1 LVSSIVS
8 QARKIAAILVQSAPD
23 WLYPDIMT
31 QNQDELPTVFIVD
44 DDPAIRFA
52 MQALMDSVNIEHE
65 IFASGDEF
73 LENADDHRAGCLVLD
88 IRMPGLGGLELQE
101 ELLKRDS
108 TLPIIFITG
117 HGDVPMAV
125 DAMQKGAVDFIQ
137 KPFRDQDLL
146 DRIRE
151 ALKTDQERREEQKKH
166 AEVAKRLARLTNRER
181 EVFDLVVTGKPNKV
195 IAYELGVSQ
204 RTVEIHR
211 ARVMEKMQARS
222 LADLVKMHMT
232 A

>member
-1 LVSSIVS
+1 MTKS
-8 QARKIAAILVQSAPD
+8 QESA
-23 WLYPDIMT
+23 
-31 QNQDELPTVFIVD
+31 PTVFVVD

-52 MQALMDSVNIEHE
+52 MQALMDSVGLSHE
-65 IFASGDEF
+65 IFGSGDEF
-73 LENADDHRAGCLVLD
+73 LSAVDDDRAGCLVLD
-88 IRMPGLGGLELQE
+88 IRMPGLGGLELQQ
-101 ELLKRDS
+101 ELLTRGN
-108 TLPIIFITG
+108 TLPVIFITG

-125 DAMQKGAVDFIQ
+125 EAMQKGAVDFIQ

-146 DRIRE
+146 DRIGE
-151 ALKTDQERREEQKKH
+151 ALKTDREQREAKNANAIVAER
-166 AEVAKRLARLTNRER
+166 VAKLTNRER

-222 LADLVKMHMT
+222 LADLVKMHL
-232 A
+232 ASQN

>member
-1 LVSSIVS
+1 MSE
-8 QARKIAAILVQSAPD
+8 ARKFVPILVQSGPLRLATG
-23 WLYPDIMT
+23 IMN
-31 QNQDELPTVFIVD
+31 QNQEKAPTVFIVD

-73 LENADDHRAGCLVLD
+73 LENVADERAGCLVLD
-88 IRMPGLGGLELQE
+88 IRMPGLGGLELQD
-101 ELLKRDS
+101 ELVKRGT

-151 ALKTDQERREEQKKH
+151 ALKTDQERREEQQKH
-166 AEVAKRLARLTNRER
+166 AEVAERLARLTNRER

>member
-1 LVSSIVS
+1 MS
-8 QARKIAAILVQSAPD
+8 RAPD
-23 WLYPDIMT
+23 T
-31 QNQDELPTVFIVD
+31 APTVFVVD

-52 MQALMDSVNIEHE
+52 MQALMDSVGLSHE
-65 IFASGDEF
+65 IFGSGDDF
-73 LENADDHRAGCLVLD
+73 LAAVDDERAGCLVLD
-88 IRMPGLGGLELQE
+88 IRMPGLGGLELQQ
-101 ELLKRDS
+101 ELLNRGN

-125 DAMQKGAVDFIQ
+125 EAMQKGAVDFIQ

-146 DRIRE
+146 DRIGE
-151 ALKTDQERREEQKKH
+151 ALKADREQREARSANAVVAER
-166 AEVAKRLARLTNRER
+166 VAKLTNRER

-222 LADLVKMHMT
+222 LADLVKMHL
-232 A
+232 AGGA

>member
-1 LVSSIVS
+1 
-8 QARKIAAILVQSAPD
+8 
-23 WLYPDIMT
+23 MT
-31 QNQDELPTVFIVD
+31 ASKHKPTVFIVD
-44 DDPAIRFA
+44 DDAAIRFA
-52 MQALMDSVNIEHE
+52 MAALMESVNLEHE
-65 IFASGDEF
+65 IFGSADDF
-73 LENADDHRAGCLVLD
+73 LEEVADHRPGCLVLD

-101 ELLKRDS
+101 ELIKQDNS
-108 TLPIIFITG
+108 LPIIFITG

-125 DAMQKGAVDFIQ
+125 EAMQKGAVDFIQ
-137 KPFRDQDLL
+137 KPFRDQELL

-151 ALKTDQERREEQKKH
+151 ALATDKERREAQQEH
-166 AEVAKRLARLTNRER
+166 AEVTDRMQKLTKRER

-211 ARVMEKMQARS
+211 ARVMEKMEARS

>member
-1 LVSSIVS
+1 
-8 QARKIAAILVQSAPD
+8 
-23 WLYPDIMT
+23 MT
-31 QNQDELPTVFIVD
+31 RNQDRNQTVFIVD

-52 MQALMDSVNIEHE
+52 MQALMDSVGLPHE
-65 IFASGDEF
+65 IYESGDEF
-73 LENADDHRAGCLVLD
+73 LDKVAEQRPGCLVLD

-101 ELLKRDS
+101 ELLSRDS

-125 DAMQKGAVDFIQ
+125 EAMQKGAIDFIQ

-146 DRIRE
+146 DRIRN
-151 ALKTDQERREEQKKH
+151 ALKTDEERRQERAVH
-166 AEVAKRLARLTNRER
+166 AEVNERLDRLTNRER

-222 LADLVKMHMT
+222 LADLVKMHMMS
-232 A
+232 

>member
-1 LVSSIVS
+1 
-8 QARKIAAILVQSAPD
+8 
-23 WLYPDIMT
+23 MT
-31 QNQDELPTVFIVD
+31 QNQQEQPTVFIVD

-65 IFASGDEF
+65 IYSSGDEF
-73 LENADDHRAGCLVLD
+73 LEHVDDHRPGCLVLD

-101 ELLKRDS
+101 ELIKRDS

-151 ALKTDQERREEQKKH
+151 ALKTDAERREEQQKH
-166 AEVAKRLARLTNRER
+166 AEVAERLARLTNRER